1 MEKFTAAVARN
12 LYVIP
17 GGYFLVQLLKKLF
30 FKNYQ
35 NPEWRTFT
43 FRGIRM
49 KVDISKSMGSAIYWR
64 GAHDWR
70 PIFAM
75 EKCVKKGDTVIDIGA
90 NQGEYSLWSA
100 RMVGVMGKVYAFEPL
115 SAIFERLKE
124 NISLNPGFFQ
134 IISPIQLGLSDKRNK
149 LKLYSSDLSNEGVN
163 TLYKEENSI
172 FLEEIELSTLDQEWE
187 KMGTPRLDA
196 IKIDVEGAE
205 LPVLLGAEKTIAR
218 FSPILFIE
226 INQESCK
233 AAGYE
238 ALDIL
243 TFLGKY
249 KYSFE
254 LIGLRGKTSKLDP
267 QKLPSFCN
275 IIARKQK

>member
-1 MEKFTAAVARN
+1 MEKFASAIARN
-12 LYVIP
+12 LYIIP

-30 FKNYQ
+30 FKKYQ
-35 NPEWRTFT
+35 NPEWRTFS
-43 FRGIRM
+43 FRGIKM

-75 EKCVKKGDTVIDIGA
+75 ENWVKKGDTVIDIGA

-100 RMVGVMGKVYAFEPL
+100 RMVGAKGKVFAFEPL

-124 NISLNPGFFQ
+124 NIDLNPGFLQ
-134 IISPIQLGLSDKRNK
+134 VINPIQLGLSDKQDK

-172 FLEEIELSTLDQEWE
+172 FLEEIELSTLDKELE
-187 KMGTPRLDA
+187 KMKTPRLDA

-205 LPVLLGAEKTIAR
+205 LPVLLGAEKTIAK

-226 INQESCK
+226 INQEACK

-238 ALDIL
+238 ALEIL

-249 KYSFE
+249 RYSFE
-254 LIGLRGKTSKLDP
+254 LIGLRGKTSKFDP
-267 QKLPSFCN
+267 EKLPAFCN
-275 IIARKQK
+275 VIARKQK